1 MKSEKIA
8 RQEIERLFASD
19 NYISLR
25 SLDKPVQMPMEN
37 IISLQGIAEPMM
49 PEIEISLNPLGM
61 LSNESDTQ
69 GVVMKILQNRCEHLS
84 PGVECN
90 VGGFGSLQCL
100 DGPFHRQCPFKQRHA
115 YLNSRKTE
123 KA

>member
-19 NYISLR
+19 NYISLKP
-25 SLDKPVQMPMEN
+25 LDKPVQMPMEN
-37 IISLQGIAEPMM
+37 IISLEGMAEPVM
-49 PEIEISLNPLGM
+49 PDIEISLDLLGM
-61 LSNESDTQ
+61 FPNESDTQ
-69 GVVMKILQNRCEHLS
+69 GLVMKILQNRCEHLS

-100 DGPFHRQCPFKQRHA
+100 DQPFHNQCPFKQNHA
-115 YLNSRKTE
+115 ELERQKTL
-123 KA
+123 